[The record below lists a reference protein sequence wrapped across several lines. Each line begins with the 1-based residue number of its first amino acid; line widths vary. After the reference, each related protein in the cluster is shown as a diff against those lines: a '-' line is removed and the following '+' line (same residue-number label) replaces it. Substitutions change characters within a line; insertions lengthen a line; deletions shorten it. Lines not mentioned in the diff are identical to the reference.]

1 MAIPLPVEPSEDT
14 PPAAR
19 PGEPEISLN
28 VQVGKKE
35 QVDERLLEL
44 FQNRAELKKE
54 FAELRAERD
63 RLIELLAEQK
73 SLTDRE
79 QAKMRALEKRL
90 CDPEMGY
97 TALVYYHLRNLW
109 DACHEQLVRFKEELV
124 KQQETRERKRVV
136 MEFNQQRD
144 KRLQALNTRVQSV
157 RAECDA
163 MKTQVLTM
171 EGQMLGLGGFWN
183 FFKRR
188 AFAPELNQRK
198 LELETVREQVE
209 RLLDQRIAIESE
221 PWPEPKG
228 LGIEAR
234 RLINLALLA
243 LTQHLYLHFSE
254 NTLAS
259 LARSATLKA
268 LKEQHY
274 GLRSDCEQYLA
285 MIPNAIA
292 DMQAQRGHGQ
302 ELKVRANGLRAR
314 VRYKNDSDSTPA
326 ADSVDGIPLQASET
340 DFGGL
345 VQVNVLTDNYW
356 NVLDLLMR

>member
-1 MAIPLPVEPSEDT
+1 MAIPARIEPTLDT
-14 PPAAR
+14 PAPVRA
-19 PGEPEISLN
+19 PEPEISLN

-44 FQNRAELKKE
+44 FQNRSELKKE

-63 RLIELLAEQK
+63 RLVELVAEQK
-73 SLTDRE
+73 GITERE

-90 CDPEMGY
+90 ADPEMGY

-124 KQQETRERKRVV
+124 KQQEGRERKRLV
-136 MEFNQQRD
+136 MEFNQQREQ
-144 KRLQALNTRVQSV
+144 RLQALTTRVQAV
-157 RAECDA
+157 RAESDA
-163 MKTQVLTM
+163 LKAQVLALD
-171 EGQMLGLGGFWN
+171 GQMLALTGFWN
-183 FFKRR
+183 YFKRR
-188 AFAPELNQRK
+188 ALAPELDQRR
-198 LELETVREQVE
+198 LEHETVREQVD
-209 RLLDQRIAIESE
+209 RLLDQRIAIEGE

-254 NTLAS
+254 NSLSS

-274 GLRSDCEQYLA
+274 GLRPDCEQFLA
-285 MIPNAIA
+285 LIPQALA
-292 DMQAQRGHGQ
+292 SMQAQRGHGQ
-302 ELKVRANGLRAR
+302 DLKVRANGLRAR
-314 VRYKNDSDSTPA
+314 VRFKSDSDATPA
-326 ADSVDGIPLQASET
+326 ADSVDGIPLQATET
-340 DFGGL
+340 DFGGIA
-345 VQVNVLTDNYW
+345 QVNVLTDNYW

>member
-1 MAIPLPVEPSEDT
+1 LAIPLPVEPFEDT
-14 PPAAR
+14 PPTVR
-19 PGEPEISLN
+19 PPEPEVSLAE
-28 VQVGKKE
+28 VGKKE
-35 QVDERLLEL
+35 QIDERLLEL

-63 RLIELLAEQK
+63 RLLELLSEQK
-73 SLTDRE
+73 GLTERE

-97 TALVYYHLRNLW
+97 TALVYYQLRNIW

-124 KQQETRERKRVV
+124 KQQEARERKRVI
-136 MEFNQQRD
+136 MEFNQQRER
-144 KRLQALNTRVQSV
+144 RLQALNTRVQTV

-163 MKTQVLTM
+163 MKAQVLAL
-171 EGQMLGLGGFWN
+171 EGRMLGLAGFWN

-188 AFAPELNQRK
+188 ALAPDLNQRK

-221 PWPEPKG
+221 PWPEPG
-228 LGIEAR
+228 QLGIEAC

-254 NTLAS
+254 NSLAP
-259 LARSATLKA
+259 LARSATLKG

-274 GLRSDCEQYLA
+274 GLRSDCERYLA
-285 MIPNAIA
+285 MIPETVAV
-292 DMQAQRGHGQ
+292 MQAQRGHGQ
-302 ELKVRANGLRAR
+302 ELKIRANGLRAR
-314 VRYKNDSDSTPA
+314 VRYKSDSDATPA
-326 ADSVDGIPLQASET
+326 ADSVDGIPLQANET

-345 VQVNVLTDNYW
+345 VQVNVLTENYW

>member
-1 MAIPLPVEPSEDT
+1 LANPARIEPTLDPVAPMRAPEP
-14 PPAAR
+14 AV
-19 PGEPEISLN
+19 SLN

-63 RLIELLAEQK
+63 RLIELLSEQK
-73 SLTDRE
+73 GITERE

-90 CDPEMGY
+90 SDPEMGY

-109 DACHEQLVRFKEELV
+109 DACHEQLVRFKDELI
-124 KQQETRERKRVV
+124 KQQETRERKRLV
-136 MEFNQQRD
+136 MEFNQQREQ
-144 KRLQALNTRVQSV
+144 RLQALNTRVQSV
-157 RAECDA
+157 RAESDA
-163 MKTQVLTM
+163 MKAQLLALEGRMAGLT
-171 EGQMLGLGGFWN
+171 GFWN
-183 FFKRR
+183 YFKRR
-188 AFAPELNQRK
+188 ALTPELTQRRM
-198 LELETVREQVE
+198 EHETVREQFD

-254 NTLAS
+254 NSLSS
-259 LARSATLKA
+259 LARSANLKA

-285 MIPNAIA
+285 LIPRAIA
-292 DMQAQRGHGQ
+292 NMEAQRGHGQ

-314 VRYKNDSDSTPA
+314 VRFKGDSDATPA

-340 DFGGL
+340 DFGGI